1 MKMRFFL
8 SALAAVLLAGLLYAV
23 DTSADIVYGRQ
34 CPDVYYHNTGMY
46 RNAETHYLY
55 CYGCETAKYEE
66 PHTENHAP
74 TCTEGSSCAVCGI
87 AMSGP
92 IAHNFVQT
100 QVLEATC
107 YSPKTIISTCTGCK
121 ATEREKVG
129 SPRAHQFGDYR
140 LYTAATCD
148 KDAVYRARCTYS
160 GCGTSDIITRPSTAL
175 GHSFPEENYISDG
188 NATCEQDGT
197 KTARCVRYGSGGCQ
211 ETHTKTDEGSALEHD
226 FLEADYVP
234 NGDATCEQDGTKT
247 ARCVRYGSGGCR
259 ETHTKTDEGSVLG
272 HRFLEADYVPNG
284 DATCEQDGTKTAKC
298 IRFGSGGCQETHTKT
313 DEDSALGH
321 RFLEADYV
329 PNGDATCEQDGTKTA
344 KCIRFGSGGCRETH
358 TVTIENSALGHDF
371 LEADY
376 VPNGDAACERDGTKT
391 AKCVRY
397 GFGSCRETHTVTIE
411 NSALGHDFL
420 EADYVPN
427 GDAACER
434 DGTKTAK
441 CVRYGSGGCRET
453 HTKTDTGSALTHLP
467 VNDQGYPPTCT
478 NAGLTDGSHCGREG
492 CDKIFTPQ
500 ASIDPTGHSY
510 TSVVTPPTCTEDGYT
525 THTCAVCR
533 HRYTSDITARLS
545 HYYGEWTPQESG
557 THLAPCRRSCGHR
570 GTAACAALPYTLR
583 TADTE
588 DAYEFTLCPVCGQ
601 VSDGARLILI
611 DQTTAQPLT
620 RWLPAGEQVLRLG
633 TLKNGKLLLTAAFEI
648 SGQLTQPTGQVQ
660 FTLPAKHLEG
670 FTLTILNADGTE
682 EPLNYTAAGKTAT
695 FTLDFT
701 DQKAPAMTLHLT
713 PEA

>member
-23 DTSADIVYGRQ
+23 DASADIVYGRQ

-55 CYGCETAKYEE
+55 CYGCEAAKYEE

-148 KDAVYRARCTYS
+148 RDAVYRARCTYS

-211 ETHTKTDEGSALEHD
+211 ETRTKADVGSALGHD
-226 FLEADYVP
+226 FPEENYISDG
-234 NGDATCEQDGTKT
+234 NATCEQDGTKT
-247 ARCVRYGSGGCR
+247 ARCVRYGSGDCR

-298 IRFGSGGCQETHTKT
+298 IR
-313 DEDSALGH
+313 
-321 RFLEADYV
+321 
-329 PNGDATCEQDGTKTA
+329 
-344 KCIRFGSGGCRETH
+344 
-358 TVTIENSALGHDF
+358 
-371 LEADY
+371 
-376 VPNGDAACERDGTKT
+376 
-391 AKCVRY
+391 
-397 GFGSCRETHTVTIE
+397 
-411 NSALGHDFL
+411 
-420 EADYVPN
+420 
-427 GDAACER
+427 
-434 DGTKTAK
+434 
-441 CVRYGSGGCRET
+441 YGSGGCRET

-478 NAGLTDGSHCGREG
+478 DAGLTDGSHCGREG

-601 VSDGARLILI
+601 VSDGTRLALI
-611 DQTTAQPLT
+611 DQTTAQPIT

-660 FTLPAKHLEG
+660 FTLPANHLEG
-670 FTLTILNADGTE
+670 FTLTILHPDGTE
-682 EPLNYTAAGKTAT
+682 EPLDYTTAGKTAT

>member
-140 LYTAATCD
+140 LYTAATCE

-188 NATCEQDGT
+188 N
-197 KTARCVRYGSGGCQ
+197 
-211 ETHTKTDEGSALEHD
+211 
-226 FLEADYVP
+226 
-234 NGDATCEQDGTKT
+234 ATCEQDGTKT

-298 IRFGSGGCQETHTKT
+298 IRFGSGG
-313 DEDSALGH
+313 
-321 RFLEADYV
+321 
-329 PNGDATCEQDGTKTA
+329 
-344 KCIRFGSGGCRETH
+344 
-358 TVTIENSALGHDF
+358 
-371 LEADY
+371 
-376 VPNGDAACERDGTKT
+376 
-391 AKCVRY
+391 
-397 GFGSCRETHTVTIE
+397 CRETHTVTIE

>member
-1 MKMRFFL
+1 MKKRFFL
-8 SALAAVLLAGLLYAV
+8 SALAAVLLTGLLYAV
-23 DTSADIVYGRQ
+23 DASADIVYGRQ

-46 RNAETHYLY
+46 RSAETHYLY
-55 CYGCETAKYEE
+55 CYGCEAAKYEE

-87 AMSGP
+87 AMREP

-148 KDAVYRARCTYS
+148 RDAVYRAKCTYS

-247 ARCVRYGSGGCR
+247 ARCVRYGSGGCQETRTKADVGSALGHDFPEENYISDGNATCEQDGTKTARCVRYGSGDCR

-298 IRFGSGGCQETHTKT
+298 IR
-313 DEDSALGH
+313 
-321 RFLEADYV
+321 
-329 PNGDATCEQDGTKTA
+329 
-344 KCIRFGSGGCRETH
+344 
-358 TVTIENSALGHDF
+358 
-371 LEADY
+371 
-376 VPNGDAACERDGTKT
+376 
-391 AKCVRY
+391 
-397 GFGSCRETHTVTIE
+397 
-411 NSALGHDFL
+411 
-420 EADYVPN
+420 
-427 GDAACER
+427 
-434 DGTKTAK
+434 
-441 CVRYGSGGCRET
+441 YGSGGCRET

-478 NAGLTDGSHCGREG
+478 DAGLTDGSHCGREG

-601 VSDGARLILI
+601 VSDGTRLALI
-611 DQTTAQPLT
+611 DQTTAQPIT

-660 FTLPAKHLEG
+660 FTLPANHLEG
-670 FTLTILNADGTE
+670 FTLTILHPDGTE
-682 EPLNYTAAGKTAT
+682 EPLDYTTAGKTAT

>member
-298 IRFGSGGCQETHTKT
+298 IRFGSGG
-313 DEDSALGH
+313 
-321 RFLEADYV
+321 
-329 PNGDATCEQDGTKTA
+329 
-344 KCIRFGSGGCRETH
+344 
-358 TVTIENSALGHDF
+358 
-371 LEADY
+371 
-376 VPNGDAACERDGTKT
+376 
-391 AKCVRY
+391 
-397 GFGSCRETHTVTIE
+397 CRETHTVTIE

>member
-247 ARCVRYGSGGCR
+247 ARCVRYGSGG
-259 ETHTKTDEGSVLG
+259 
-272 HRFLEADYVPNG
+272 
-284 DATCEQDGTKTAKC
+284 
-298 IRFGSGGCQETHTKT
+298 
-313 DEDSALGH
+313 
-321 RFLEADYV
+321 
-329 PNGDATCEQDGTKTA
+329 
-344 KCIRFGSGGCRETH
+344 
-358 TVTIENSALGHDF
+358 
-371 LEADY
+371 
-376 VPNGDAACERDGTKT
+376 
-391 AKCVRY
+391 
-397 GFGSCRETHTVTIE
+397 CRETHTVTIE

>member
-247 ARCVRYGSGGCR
+247 ARCVRYGSGGCQDTR
-259 ETHTKTDEGSVLG
+259 TKADVGSALG
-272 HRFLEADYVPNG
+272 HDFPEENYISDGN
-284 DATCEQDGTKTAKC
+284 ATCEQDGTKTARC
-298 IRFGSGGCQETHTKT
+298 VR
-313 DEDSALGH
+313 
-321 RFLEADYV
+321 Y
-329 PNGDATCEQDGTKTA
+329 
-344 KCIRFGSGGCRETH
+344 GSGGCRETH

-371 LEADY
+371 LEEDY
-376 VPNGDAACERDGTKT
+376 VPN
-391 AKCVRY
+391 
-397 GFGSCRETHTVTIE
+397 S
-411 NSALGHDFL
+411 
-420 EADYVPN
+420 
-427 GDAACER
+427 DAACER

-478 NAGLTDGSHCGREG
+478 DAGLTDGSHCGREG

>member
-247 ARCVRYGSGGCR
+247 ALCFRYGSGG
-259 ETHTKTDEGSVLG
+259 
-272 HRFLEADYVPNG
+272 
-284 DATCEQDGTKTAKC
+284 
-298 IRFGSGGCQETHTKT
+298 
-313 DEDSALGH
+313 
-321 RFLEADYV
+321 
-329 PNGDATCEQDGTKTA
+329 
-344 KCIRFGSGGCRETH
+344 
-358 TVTIENSALGHDF
+358 
-371 LEADY
+371 
-376 VPNGDAACERDGTKT
+376 
-391 AKCVRY
+391 
-397 GFGSCRETHTVTIE
+397 CRETHTVTIE

>member
-1 MKMRFFL
+1 MKKRFFL

-23 DTSADIVYGRQ
+23 DASADIVYGRQ

-46 RNAETHYLY
+46 RSAETHYLW
-55 CYGCETAKYEE
+55 CYDCKAAKYDE

-74 TCTEGSSCAVCGI
+74 TCTEGSSCSVCGLE
-87 AMSGP
+87 MRGP
-92 IAHNFVQT
+92 IEHSFVQT

-107 YSPKTIISTCTGCK
+107 YSPKTIIYTCTGCK

-129 SPRAHQFGDYR
+129 SPRAHKFGDYR

-160 GCGTSDIITRPSTAL
+160 GCGTSDIITRPGTAL

-197 KTARCVRYGSGGCQ
+197 KTARCVRYGSGSCQ
-211 ETHTKTDEGSALEHD
+211 ETHTVTIENSALGHDFLEENYVSNGNATCEQDGTKTAQCVRYGSGSCRETHTKTDTGSALGHD
-226 FLEADYVP
+226 FLDEDYVP

-247 ARCVRYGSGGCR
+247 ARCVRYGSGGCQK
-259 ETHTKTDEGSVLG
+259 THTKSDEGSVLG
-272 HRFLEADYVPNG
+272 HRFLEIDCVPNG
-284 DATCEQDGTKTAKC
+284 DATCERNGTKTAKC
-298 IRFGSGGCQETHTKT
+298 VRYGSGGCQKT
-313 DEDSALGH
+313 
-321 RFLEADYV
+321 F
-329 PNGDATCEQDGTKTA
+329 
-344 KCIRFGSGGCRETH
+344 
-358 TVTIENSALGHDF
+358 TVTIGNSALGHDF

-376 VPNGDAACERDGTKT
+376 VPNGNAACERDGTKT
-391 AKCVRY
+391 AKCVR
-397 GFGSCRETHTVTIE
+397 F
-411 NSALGHDFL
+411 
-420 EADYVPN
+420 
-427 GDAACER
+427 
-434 DGTKTAK
+434 
-441 CVRYGSGGCRET
+441 GSGGCTAT
-453 HTKTDTGSALTHLP
+453 HTKTDAGSALTHLP
-467 VNDQGYPPTCT
+467 VDDQGYPPTCT
-478 NAGLTDGSHCGREG
+478 DAGLTDGSHCGREG

-500 ASIDPTGHSY
+500 TSIAPTGHSY
-510 TSVVTPPTCTEDGYT
+510 TAVVTPPSCTEDGYT

-533 HRYTSDITARLS
+533 HRYTSDTTARLS
-545 HYYGEWTPQESG
+545 HYYGEWTPQGSG

-588 DAYEFTLCPVCGQ
+588 DAYEFTLCPVCGE
-601 VSDGARLILI
+601 VSDGARLTLI

-633 TLKNGKLLLTAAFEI
+633 TLENGERLLTTAFEI
-648 SGQLTQPTGQVQ
+648 SGQLTQPTGIIQ
-660 FTLPAKHLEG
+660 FTLPTEHLEG
-670 FTLTILNADGTE
+670 MALTILHPNGTE
-682 EPLNYTAAGKTAT
+682 EPLPYTMANKTAI

-701 DQKAPAMTLHLT
+701 NQAAPAMTLHLT

>member
-298 IRFGSGGCQETHTKT
+298 IRFGSGGC
-313 DEDSALGH
+313 
-321 RFLEADYV
+321 
-329 PNGDATCEQDGTKTA
+329 
-344 KCIRFGSGGCRETH
+344 
-358 TVTIENSALGHDF
+358 
-371 LEADY
+371 
-376 VPNGDAACERDGTKT
+376 
-391 AKCVRY
+391 
-397 GFGSCRETHTVTIE
+397 
-411 NSALGHDFL
+411 
-420 EADYVPN
+420 
-427 GDAACER
+427 
-434 DGTKTAK
+434 
-441 CVRYGSGGCRET
+441 RET

>member
-23 DTSADIVYGRQ
+23 DASADIVYGRQ

-55 CYGCETAKYEE
+55 CYGCEAAKYEE

-148 KDAVYRARCTYS
+148 RDAVYRARCTYS

-234 NGDATCEQDGTKT
+234 NGDATFEQDGTKTARCVRYGSGGCQETRTKADVGSALGHDFPEENYISDGNATCEQDGTKT
-247 ARCVRYGSGGCR
+247 ARCVRYGSGDCR

-298 IRFGSGGCQETHTKT
+298 IR
-313 DEDSALGH
+313 
-321 RFLEADYV
+321 
-329 PNGDATCEQDGTKTA
+329 
-344 KCIRFGSGGCRETH
+344 
-358 TVTIENSALGHDF
+358 
-371 LEADY
+371 
-376 VPNGDAACERDGTKT
+376 
-391 AKCVRY
+391 
-397 GFGSCRETHTVTIE
+397 
-411 NSALGHDFL
+411 
-420 EADYVPN
+420 
-427 GDAACER
+427 
-434 DGTKTAK
+434 
-441 CVRYGSGGCRET
+441 YGSGGCRET

-478 NAGLTDGSHCGREG
+478 DAGLTDGSHCGREG

-601 VSDGARLILI
+601 VSDGTRLALI
-611 DQTTAQPLT
+611 DQTTAQPIT

-660 FTLPAKHLEG
+660 FTLPANHLEG
-670 FTLTILNADGTE
+670 FTLTILHPDGTE
-682 EPLNYTAAGKTAT
+682 EPLDYTTAGKTAT

>member
-23 DTSADIVYGRQ
+23 DASADIVYGRQ

-55 CYGCETAKYEE
+55 CYGCEAAKYEE

-148 KDAVYRARCTYS
+148 RDAVYRARCTYS

-247 ARCVRYGSGGCR
+247 ARCVRYGSGGCQETRTKADVGSALGHDFPEENYISDGNATCEQDGTKTARCVRYGSGDCR

-298 IRFGSGGCQETHTKT
+298 IR
-313 DEDSALGH
+313 
-321 RFLEADYV
+321 
-329 PNGDATCEQDGTKTA
+329 
-344 KCIRFGSGGCRETH
+344 
-358 TVTIENSALGHDF
+358 
-371 LEADY
+371 
-376 VPNGDAACERDGTKT
+376 
-391 AKCVRY
+391 
-397 GFGSCRETHTVTIE
+397 
-411 NSALGHDFL
+411 
-420 EADYVPN
+420 
-427 GDAACER
+427 
-434 DGTKTAK
+434 
-441 CVRYGSGGCRET
+441 YGSGGCRET

-478 NAGLTDGSHCGREG
+478 DAGLTDGSHCGREG

-601 VSDGARLILI
+601 VSDGTRLALI
-611 DQTTAQPLT
+611 DQTTAQPIT

-660 FTLPAKHLEG
+660 FTLPANHLEG
-670 FTLTILNADGTE
+670 FTLTILHPDGTE
-682 EPLNYTAAGKTAT
+682 EPLDYTTAGKTAT

>member
-1 MKMRFFL
+1 MKKRFFL
-8 SALAAVLLAGLLYAV
+8 SALAAVLLTGLLYAV
-23 DTSADIVYGRQ
+23 DASADIVYGRQ

-46 RNAETHYLY
+46 RSAETHYLY
-55 CYGCETAKYEE
+55 CYGCEAAKYEE

-87 AMSGP
+87 AMREP

-148 KDAVYRARCTYS
+148 RDAVYRAKCTYS

-197 KTARCVRYGSGGCQ
+197 KTA
-211 ETHTKTDEGSALEHD
+211 
-226 FLEADYVP
+226 
-234 NGDATCEQDGTKT
+234 
-247 ARCVRYGSGGCR
+247 
-259 ETHTKTDEGSVLG
+259 
-272 HRFLEADYVPNG
+272 
-284 DATCEQDGTKTAKC
+284 
-298 IRFGSGGCQETHTKT
+298 
-313 DEDSALGH
+313 
-321 RFLEADYV
+321 
-329 PNGDATCEQDGTKTA
+329 

-371 LEADY
+371 LEEDY

-478 NAGLTDGSHCGREG
+478 DTGLTDGSHCGREG

-500 ASIDPTGHSY
+500 ASIAPTGHSY
-510 TSVVTPPTCTEDGYT
+510 TAVVTPPTCTEDGYT

-545 HYYGEWTPQESG
+545 HYYGEWTSQESG
-557 THLAPCRRSCGHR
+557 THLAPCRRCGHR
-570 GTAACAALPYTLR
+570 GTAACAALHYTLLA
-583 TADTE
+583 ADTE
-588 DAYEFTLCPVCGQ
+588 DAYEFTLCPVCGE
-601 VSDGARLILI
+601 VSDGAQLKLI
-611 DQTTAQPLT
+611 DQATAQPIT

-633 TLKNGKLLLTAAFEI
+633 TLKNGELLLTAAFEI

-670 FTLTILNADGTE
+670 FTLTILHPDGTE
-682 EPLNYTAAGKTAT
+682 EPLDYTVAGKTAT

-701 DQKAPAMTLHLT
+701 DQKAPAMALHLT
-713 PEA
+713 PKA

>member
-23 DTSADIVYGRQ
+23 DASADIVYGRQ

-55 CYGCETAKYEE
+55 CYGCEAAKYEE

-148 KDAVYRARCTYS
+148 RDAVYRARCTYS

-247 ARCVRYGSGGCR
+247 ARCVRYGSGDCR

-298 IRFGSGGCQETHTKT
+298 IR
-313 DEDSALGH
+313 
-321 RFLEADYV
+321 
-329 PNGDATCEQDGTKTA
+329 
-344 KCIRFGSGGCRETH
+344 
-358 TVTIENSALGHDF
+358 
-371 LEADY
+371 
-376 VPNGDAACERDGTKT
+376 
-391 AKCVRY
+391 
-397 GFGSCRETHTVTIE
+397 
-411 NSALGHDFL
+411 
-420 EADYVPN
+420 
-427 GDAACER
+427 
-434 DGTKTAK
+434 
-441 CVRYGSGGCRET
+441 YGSGGCRET

-478 NAGLTDGSHCGREG
+478 DAGLTDGSHCGREG

-601 VSDGARLILI
+601 VSDGTRLALI
-611 DQTTAQPLT
+611 DQTTAQPIT

-660 FTLPAKHLEG
+660 FTLPANHLEG
-670 FTLTILNADGTE
+670 FTLTILHPDGTE
-682 EPLNYTAAGKTAT
+682 EPLDYTTAGKTAT